1 MVDPSKIQTK
11 EDAIRE
17 LQKLRNNGL
26 PPDIINKVNSYI
38 DSPVANTAMNLL
50 GINKSDFK
58 NGLQAITR
66 SDLPST
72 STSYSALLQG
82 IDQLK

>member
-17 LQKLRNNGL
+17 LQNLRSNGL
-26 PPDIINKVNSYI
+26 PPDIINKVNSYL

-50 GINKSDFK
+50 GINKTDFK
-58 NGLQAITR
+58 QGLQAISQ
-66 SDLPST
+66 SDLSSAST
-72 STSYSALLQG
+72 KHSTLLQG